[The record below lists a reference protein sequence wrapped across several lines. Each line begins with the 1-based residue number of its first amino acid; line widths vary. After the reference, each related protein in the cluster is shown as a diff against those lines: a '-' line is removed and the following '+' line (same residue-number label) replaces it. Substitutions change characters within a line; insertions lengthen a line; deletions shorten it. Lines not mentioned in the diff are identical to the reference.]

1 MIIKLVGQRRDD
13 ILEVMKDGDT
23 LVLNGEAFD
32 LSRIN
37 DGDTLPQQAIESEWF
52 AGSVDRVNAELVL
65 TLILP
70 NPWNYSPE
78 QAFPDDLVNV
88 LDGRVELPKPLPN
101 GDVDSDLPSLPSPPT
116 PGRIDWTQL
125 VTKEM
130 KTAAEQA
137 AQLVSAKAGLAA
149 RNNKAVTQ
157 IARIQDRV
165 DTIGFGIDIGEATAD
180 DEAEQ
185 AALLITLKAWK
196 AYKFA
201 LGKVTVQ
208 QTWYQAPVWPAEPP
222 IPEIIASPLLGESE
236 TI

>member
-13 ILEVMKDGDT
+13 ILEVVKDGDT

-116 PGRIDWTQL
+116 PGRSTGPSSL
-125 VTKEM
+125 RK
-130 KTAAEQA
+130 K
-137 AQLVSAKAGLAA
+137 
-149 RNNKAVTQ
+149 
-157 IARIQDRV
+157 
-165 DTIGFGIDIGEATAD
+165 
-180 DEAEQ
+180 
-185 AALLITLKAWK
+185 
-196 AYKFA
+196 
-201 LGKVTVQ
+201 
-208 QTWYQAPVWPAEPP
+208 
-222 IPEIIASPLLGESE
+222 
-236 TI
+236 